1 MAPPALPPS
10 RVLAAARILLGQTQA
25 EVGIDSGLST
35 KTVFKA
41 ENGRAGFG
49 SIQTLLGHYAER
61 GVEFIPPEG
70 SSGWGLKVDSVTK
83 SYQDEFKA
91 RSTETTVKSGDAQ

>member
-1 MAPPALPPS
+1 MRPPPLPPS
-10 RVLAAARILLGQTQA
+10 RLLAAARFLLGQTQA
-25 EVGIDSGLST
+25 EVGADSGLST

-49 SIQTLLGHYAER
+49 SIQTLLNHYAER
-61 GVEFIPPEG
+61 GVEFMPPEG
-70 SSGWGLKVDSVTK
+70 SSGWGLKVASVTK

-91 RSTETTVKSGDAQ
+91 KTD